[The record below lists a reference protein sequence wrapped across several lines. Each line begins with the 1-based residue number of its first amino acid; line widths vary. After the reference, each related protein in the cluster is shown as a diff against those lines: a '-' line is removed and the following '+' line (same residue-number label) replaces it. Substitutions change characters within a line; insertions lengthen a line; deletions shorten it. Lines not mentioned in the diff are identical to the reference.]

1 MGSASAV
8 MIILNYNDGR
18 TAATLALT
26 VKDYACLDKIIVVD
40 NHSSDDSFVYLRNTL
55 LSSICD
61 TGEAAAGDADEA
73 VFGTGGNAN
82 GIMGS
87 NADGTVSGVQKENRI
102 DVIQAPENGG
112 YARGNN
118 YGIRH
123 ALLNGAPDYLF
134 IANPDI
140 MVDEQTLNAILEN
153 MKQHSEYGVMSCLV
167 NQGYNV
173 WRLPGFSGML
183 ESLFLIWFNLD
194 KRAIKKRLAASALPL
209 ETVGV
214 VEGSFFCMKK
224 TAYEAVGGFDER
236 TFLYAEEIILSKR
249 LADCG
254 LKVGVLTKERYDHF
268 HSVSIKKAYRS
279 SKARAFPNFYRSFR
293 IYNRHYLHTNRLQ
306 DAVFAAAYGLA
317 YAERVIYDLFMRLRR

>member
-18 TAATLALT
+18 TAAKLALT

-40 NHSSDDSFVYLRNTL
+40 NHSSDDSLAYLRNTL
-55 LSSICD
+55 LPSIRGTD
-61 TGEAAAGDADEA
+61 EAAAGDAYKTAD
-73 VFGTGGNAN
+73 G
-82 GIMGS
+82 
-87 NADGTVSGVQKENRI
+87 NADGTVSGVQRESRI

-112 YARGNN
+112 YAKGNN

-224 TAYEAVGGFDER
+224 TAYEAIGGFDER

-254 LKVGVLTKERYDHF
+254 FKVGVLTGERYDHF

-279 SKARAFPNFYRSFR
+279 SKTRAFPNFYRSFC
-293 IYNRHYLHTNRLQ
+293 IYNRYYLHTNPLQ
-306 DAVFAAAYGLA
+306 DTIFAIAYGLA
-317 YAERVIYDLFMRLRR
+317 YAERIIYDLFMRLRG

>member
-1 MGSASAV
+1 MEVASAV

-18 TAATLALT
+18 TAAKLALA

-40 NHSSDDSFVYLRNTL
+40 NHSSDDSFAYLSDTL
-55 LSSICD
+55 LPPAC
-61 TGEAAAGDADEA
+61 GAGP
-73 VFGTGGNAN
+73 
-82 GIMGS
+82 
-87 NADGTVSGVQKENRI
+87 RI

-112 YARGNN
+112 YAKGNN
-118 YGIRH
+118 YGVRH

-140 MVDEQTLNAILEN
+140 MVSERTLYAILES
-153 MKQHSEYGVMSCLV
+153 MRQHTEYGVMSCLV

-173 WRLPGFSGML
+173 WRLPGFLGMI

-214 VEGSFFCMKK
+214 VEGSFFCIKK

-249 LADCG
+249 LSDCG
-254 LKVGVLTKERYDHF
+254 LKVGLLTKERYDHF

-293 IYNRHYLHTNRLQ
+293 IYNRHYLHTNPLQ

-317 YAERVIYDLFMRLRR
+317 YAERVIYDLFMRLRIRT